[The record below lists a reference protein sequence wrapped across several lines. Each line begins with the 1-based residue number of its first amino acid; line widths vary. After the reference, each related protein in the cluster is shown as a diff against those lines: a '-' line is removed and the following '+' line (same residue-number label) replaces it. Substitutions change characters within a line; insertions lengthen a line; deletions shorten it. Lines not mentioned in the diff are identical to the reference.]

1 MARFQPGCAFSVDQG
16 QNNNALSLINQGIFQ
31 VLHLVGI
38 SCFSTFFIEIRS
50 LKGEINFVG

>member
-16 QNNNALSLINQGIFQ
+16 QNNNALSLINQSIFQ

-38 SCFSTFFIEIRS
+38 SCFSTFLIEPSRV
-50 LKGEINFVG
+50 K